1 MKHLNKLLLAVMMVL
16 AMSSHAQNSNNPWA
30 LSFGVNAVDT
40 RASAGGGKNWL
51 DAHVSQAFNVSENWN
66 ILPSVSYL
74 SLARS
79 VGNNFSVG
87 IQGSINK
94 IDKFVVF
101 DPTNPNHNSTGYV
114 VTNPGDLMYY
124 GIDANVRYSF
134 MSLIGSKTID
144 PSLRLGGGYTWLGD
158 NSYGTVNPGAGLT
171 FWFTENVGLALET
184 TYKVSQGLGNDRSV
198 PGDAYTPDA
207 PSHFQHSLG
216 ITFQFGGKD
225 TDGDGIYDK
234 DDACPEVAGLKQFNG
249 CPDTDGDGII
259 DGSDACPTDFG
270 LAALNGCPDKD
281 GDGIADKDDACP
293 DTAGLAAFQGC
304 PDTDKDGIADKDDKC
319 PTVAG
324 PKSNGGCPV
333 LDADKDGVP
342 DLEDD
347 CPTVAGPV
355 SNKGCPE
362 VTPEVVESLKIQA
375 RSVFFNT
382 GKSTFKAGD
391 AATIASLDAMR
402 EILKNYPNAK
412 FSIEGH
418 TDSDGS
424 DKFNQKLSED
434 RANAVRNVLIEKGV
448 KSENLTAV
456 GFGESKPVASNK
468 TKTGKAQNRRTE
480 VRHIGSIYEGKL

>member
-1 MKHLNKLLLAVMMVL
+1 MKHFNKLLFAVMML
-16 AMSSHAQNSNNPWA
+16 MTIGSQAQDRNNPWA

-40 RASAGGGKNWL
+40 RASAGGGKNWFNY
-51 DAHVSQAFNVSENWN
+51 HVSQPFDVSKNWN

-79 VGNNFSVG
+79 VGDNFSVG

-94 IDKFVVF
+94 IDKFVTF
-101 DPTNPNHNSTGYV
+101 NPTAVGHNSAGYV

-124 GIDANVRYSF
+124 GIDANVKYSF
-134 MSLIGSKTID
+134 KSLIKSKVID
-144 PSLRLGGGYTWLGD
+144 PSLRIGGGYTWLGD

-184 TYKVSQGLGNDRSV
+184 TYKKSFGDRQTSA
-198 PGDAYTPDA
+198 GAIDS
-207 PSHFQHSLG
+207 PSHFQHTAG

-259 DGSDACPTDFG
+259 DGSDACPTEFG

-304 PDTDKDGIADKDDKC
+304 PDTDRDGIADKDDKC

-324 PKSNGGCPV
+324 PKSNGGCPI
-333 LDADKDGVP
+333 LDADKDGVN
-342 DLEDD
+342 DKDDD
-347 CPTVAGPV
+347 CPTVAGPA

-362 VTPEVVESLKIQA
+362 VTAETIKQLNAYGKTILFDS
-375 RSVFFNT
+375 
-382 GKSTFKAGD
+382 GKSTFKNQSYTVLQSIGD
-391 AATIASLDAMR
+391 
-402 EILKNYPNAK
+402 ILKEYPNSN
-412 FSIEGH
+412 FMIEGH

-424 DKFNQKLSED
+424 NQLNQTLSEN
-434 RANAVRNVLIEKGV
+434 RAAAVKNYLIEKGIAAERL
-448 KSENLTAV
+448 KST
-456 GFGESKPVASNK
+456 GFGETKPIDTNK
-468 TKTGKAQNRRTE
+468 TAKGKANNRRVE
-480 VRHIGSIYEGKL
+480 VSLIKN

>member
-51 DAHVSQAFNVSENWN
+51 DSHVSQAFNVSENWN
-66 ILPSVSYL
+66 ILPSISYL

-94 IDKFVVF
+94 IDKFVVY
-101 DPTNPNHNSTGYV
+101 DPSNPDHNSAGYV

-124 GIDANVRYSF
+124 GVDAYVRYSF
-134 MSLIGSKTID
+134 MSLIKSKVID

-171 FWFTENVGLALET
+171 FWFSENVGLALET
-184 TYKVSQGLGNDRSV
+184 TYKVSQGLGQDRHAF
-198 PGDAYTPDA
+198 GDPYTPDS

-259 DGSDACPTDFG
+259 DGSDACPTEFG

-304 PDTDKDGIADKDDKC
+304 PDTDKDGVADKDDKC

-362 VTPEVVESLKIQA
+362 VTPEVIESLKIQA

-402 EILKNYPNAK
+402 EILRNYPNAK

-434 RANAVRNVLIEKGV
+434 RANAVRNALIEKGV
-448 KSENLTAV
+448 KADNLTAV

-480 VRHIGSIYEGKL
+480 VRHVGSIYEGKL

>member
-1 MKHLNKLLLAVMMVL
+1 MKHLNKLLLAVMMML
-16 AMSSHAQNSNNPWA
+16 ALSSHAQNEDNPWA
-30 LSFGVNAVDT
+30 LAFGVNAVDT
-40 RASAGGGKNWL
+40 RTSAGGGNNWL
-51 DAHVSQAFNVSENWN
+51 DQHFSQMFNVSENWN

-74 SLARS
+74 SLSRA

-87 IQGSINK
+87 LQGSINK

-101 DPTNPNHNSTGYV
+101 DPNNPSHNSTGYA

-124 GIDANVRYSF
+124 AVDLNVKYSF

-144 PSLRLGGGYTWLGD
+144 PSLSLGGGYTWLGD

-171 FWFTENVGLALET
+171 FWFNENVGLQLAT
-184 TYKVSQGLGNDRSV
+184 VYKTSFGDRNV
-198 PGDAYTPDA
+198 PGDDYTPDS
-207 PSHFQHSLG
+207 PSHFQHTLG
-216 ITFQFGGKD
+216 IAFQFGGKD

-234 DDACPEVAGLKQFNG
+234 KDACPEVAGLAQFNG

-259 DGSDACPTDFG
+259 DGSDACPTEFG

-304 PDTDKDGIADKDDKC
+304 PDTDGDGLADKDDKC

-347 CPTVAGPV
+347 CPTVAGPA

-362 VTPEVVESLKIQA
+362 VTPEAVENLKVQA
-375 RSVFFNT
+375 RSVFFNS
-382 GKSTFKAGD
+382 GKSSFKTGD
-391 AATIASLDAMR
+391 AATIKSLDAIK
-402 EILKNYPNAK
+402 EILKNYPTAK
-412 FSIEGH
+412 WSIEGH
-418 TDSDGS
+418 TDSTGS
-424 DKFNQKLSED
+424 DKLNQKLSED
-434 RANAVRNVLIEKGV
+434 RANAIKKVLIENGIKE
-448 KSENLTAV
+448 ENLTAV
-456 GFGESKPVASNK
+456 GYGETKPVASNK
-468 TKTGKAQNRRTE
+468 TKAGRAENRRTE
-480 VRHIGSIYEGKL
+480 VKHVGSKYEGKL